1 MTRFV
6 IVVVAAFVACSSH
19 STPQPVVATKHDVP
33 PPPVVVVSNAWIEDD
48 YTRALADAKKANAPL
63 FVDTS
68 AVWCHTCKA
77 MRAFVL
83 DDASLPKNFVR
94 LSIDVEKDQNASAVA
109 AFPSHV
115 LPTFFVVDPSD
126 GSIHGRWE
134 GAGSIQQMRTFM
146 NDAAQSIAMAHAGSL
161 KPDDPLALLLAGHR
175 ATLQRDA
182 KAAETAFARALE
194 KAPSGWS
201 HKVEALLGLLKA
213 KEHTGSGCAQEA
225 ERVFSEKHLDLPS
238 DRSSL
243 AVDYGAEALDC
254 VEKATDPRAHHI
266 RQLVADYVDR
276 LASDESTSLSPDDR
290 ADAWKVVWDAH
301 EALGEAS
308 GAKKAAEM
316 RLIVI
321 QRAIEKRAS
330 EPEFTTT
337 FDGARMETLEY
348 LGRGEE
354 AARFLEAQEKALPN
368 DYNPPHRLA
377 HVYYK
382 LKRYDDALAAINR
395 ALPKAYGARKG
406 LILRLK
412 ADVLIAQNKK
422 PEARAALE
430 EQLALYKSLPDAQKK
445 PGFEQKVQEQIDKLK

>member
-1 MTRFV
+1 MTRLVFV
-6 IVVVAAFVACSSH
+6 AFVACSSH
-19 STPQPVVATKHDVP
+19 AAPPPVTTTHQETHVA
-33 PPPVVVVSNAWIEDD
+33 PPPVVASNAWIEDD
-48 YTRALADAKKANAPL
+48 YAKALADAKKASAPL

-115 LPTFFVVDPSD
+115 LPTFFIVDPSD

-134 GAGSIQQMRTFM
+134 GAGSVQQMRAFM

-175 ATLQRDA
+175 ATLQRNA
-182 KAAETAFARALE
+182 KDAETAFSRALE
-194 KAPSGWS
+194 KAPPSWD
-201 HKVEALLGLLKA
+201 HTTEALLGLLKA
-213 KEHTGSGCAQEA
+213 KEHTGNGCAQEA
-225 ERVFSEKHLDLPS
+225 ERVLSGTQLG
-238 DRSSL
+238 RSSL
-243 AVDYGAEALDC
+243 AADYASEAMDC
-254 VEKATDPRAHHI
+254 VAQDEGPRGKHV
-266 RQLVADYVDR
+266 RELVAKYVES
-276 LASDESTSLSPDDR
+276 LARDESVPLSPDDR
-290 ADAWKVVWDAH
+290 ADAWKIVWDAR
-301 EALGEAS
+301 EALGDKP
-308 GAKKAAEM
+308 GAQDAARA
-316 RLIVI
+316 RLAV
-321 QRAIEKRAS
+321 IEKAIAGK
-330 EPEFTTT
+330 EPELTTT

-368 DYNPPHRLA
+368 DYNPAHRLA
-377 HVYYK
+377 HVYFK
-382 LKRYDDALAAINR
+382 LKRYDDALAAISR

-412 ADVLIAQNKK
+412 ADVLLAQNKK
-422 PEARAALE
+422 TEARAALE

>member
-1 MTRFV
+1 MKRELALVLALGCGGATNGTPV
-6 IVVVAAFVACSSH
+6 TTTTHHEEHVA
-19 STPQPVVATKHDVP
+19 P
-33 PPPVVVVSNAWIEDD
+33 PPAAVSNAWIEDD
-48 YTRALADAKKANAPL
+48 YAKALAEAKKAERPL

-83 DDASLPKNFVR
+83 DDASLPKTFVR

-115 LPTFFVVDPSD
+115 LPTFFIVDPSD

-134 GAGSIQQMRTFM
+134 GAGSVQQMRAFM

-175 ATLQRDA
+175 ATLAKDA
-182 KAAETAFARALE
+182 KAAETAFSRALE
-194 KAPSGWS
+194 KAPPNWE
-201 HKVEALLGLLKA
+201 HTTEALLGLLKA
-213 KEHTGSGCAQEA
+213 KEHTGNGCAQEA
-225 ERVFSEKHLDLPS
+225 ERVLSGTQLG
-238 DRSSL
+238 RSSL
-243 AVDYGAEALDC
+243 AADYASEAMDC
-254 VEKATDPRAHHI
+254 VEKDEGVRGKHV
-266 RQLVADYVDR
+266 RELVAKYVES
-276 LASDESTSLSPDDR
+276 LAKDESVPLSPDDR
-290 ADAWKVVWDAH
+290 SDAWKIVWDAR
-301 EALGEAS
+301 EALGDEA
-308 GAKKAAEM
+308 GARDAARA
-316 RLIVI
+316 RLAV
-321 QRAIEKRAS
+321 IEKAIAGK
-330 EPEFTTT
+330 EPELTTT

-368 DYNPPHRLA
+368 DYNPAHRLA
-377 HVYYK
+377 HVYFK

-412 ADVLIAQNKK
+412 ADVLLAQGKK
-422 PEARAALE
+422 SEARAALE